1 MVLGPSVIYVLY
13 FPMSLFL
20 VERGKQTAEEEALIG
35 MI

>member
-1 MVLGPSVIYVLY
+1 MVLGTSVIYVLY

-20 VERGKQTAEEEALIG
+20 VVRGKQTAEEALTG

>member
-1 MVLGPSVIYVLY
+1 MVLGPSVIYVLD

-20 VERGKQTAEEEALIG
+20 VERGKQTVEEALVG